1 MTEKEAADKRWH
13 DRVAARVLGGKIQEF
28 KKWMGSDN
36 GQPTLIGLFV
46 ILMLIAGAADQ
57 AF

>member
-28 KKWMGSDN
+28 KTWLASAN
-36 GQPTLIGLFV
+36 GQLTLIGLFV
-46 ILMLIAGAADQ
+46 ILMFIAGAAEQ